1 MCKVPAQPPVQF
13 PVYIPGG
20 ANGRPEMRK
29 ISAGSIQSFTIEP
42 CGSGL
47 RATIRS
53 EEFGGVD
60 CFAFFANADEAH
72 TFSRYAVDAIAARTA
87 RVA

>member
-1 MCKVPAQPPVQF
+1 MCKVPVQPPVQF

-20 ANGRPEMRK
+20 NGRPEMRK
-29 ISAGSIQSFTIEP
+29 VSAGFIQSFTIEP
-42 CGSGL
+42 CASGL

-72 TFSRYAVDAIAARTA
+72 TFSRYAVDAIAARAA